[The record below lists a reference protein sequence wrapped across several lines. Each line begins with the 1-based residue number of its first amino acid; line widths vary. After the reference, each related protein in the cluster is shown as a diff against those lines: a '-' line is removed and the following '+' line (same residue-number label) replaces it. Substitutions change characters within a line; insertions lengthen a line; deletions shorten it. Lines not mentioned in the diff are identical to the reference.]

1 MKIESLAKIGQRKT
15 TLLRLTNNE
24 KEKRKLENDLD
35 QIKTRVMLLTRD
47 YKNIDPTVTEGQI
60 KNAYVTMKS
69 MEGAARLLKAY
80 RLSRW

>member
-1 MKIESLAKIGQRKT
+1 
-15 TLLRLTNNE
+15 
-24 KEKRKLENDLD
+24 
-35 QIKTRVMLLTRD
+35 MLLTRD
-47 YKNIDPTVTEGQI
+47 YKNIDPSVTEGQI